1 MREINIGRVIMQG
14 RKAKGIT
21 QEELAQF
28 MGVSKA
34 AVSKWETGQSYP
46 DITYLPQLAAY
57 FNISVDELLGYEPQ
71 MTKEEIR
78 RLYYRLS
85 EKFAQEPFEAV
96 IGQCQTIIK
105 KYISCFPLLLH
116 MAILLVNHAD
126 LAPAPEA
133 CKQVFGVVKDLCL
146 RIKEE
151 SDDVTLIRQANALE
165 ALAELRLGNAE
176 VVVDL
181 LHGSNDPPLGEEVL
195 LAAAYQAAGD
205 LEKARE
211 TSQVGV
217 LRHLISLLGSI
228 PSLLLYHV
236 GDYAKF
242 HAIMGRTLGL
252 IELFNIKTLH
262 PAILL
267 NIYLAGSQ
275 GYLMLGDREKALDI
289 LEEYVELATADLF
302 PLELRGDEIFDRVQT
317 WLQDLDLG
325 AMPPRSEVIIRDSIV
340 QAVTRNPALQELAGE
355 ARFQQLVRKLENHFQ
370 KQR

>member
-105 KYISCFPLLLH
+105 KYISCPLLLH

-133 CKQVFGVVKDLCL
+133 CKQVFGVVKDL
-146 RIKEE
+146 
-151 SDDVTLIRQANALE
+151 
-165 ALAELRLGNAE
+165 
-176 VVVDL
+176 
-181 LHGSNDPPLGEEVL
+181 
-195 LAAAYQAAGD
+195 
-205 LEKARE
+205 
-211 TSQVGV
+211 
-217 LRHLISLLGSI
+217 
-228 PSLLLYHV
+228 
-236 GDYAKF
+236 
-242 HAIMGRTLGL
+242 
-252 IELFNIKTLH
+252 
-262 PAILL
+262 
-267 NIYLAGSQ
+267 
-275 GYLMLGDREKALDI
+275 
-289 LEEYVELATADLF
+289 
-302 PLELRGDEIFDRVQT
+302 
-317 WLQDLDLG
+317 
-325 AMPPRSEVIIRDSIV
+325 
-340 QAVTRNPALQELAGE
+340 
-355 ARFQQLVRKLENHFQ
+355 
-370 KQR
+370 